1 MFALYILLAILIL
14 LLMVTI
20 HEFGHYIAGRVL
32 KFKINEFSIGFGP
45 AIFQRTNKRGEKIS
59 LRAFPLGGYCAFEGE
74 DDGETSQ
81 KSKEE
86 MDVFGEYLQND
97 DNYKADNQNQTQNQ
111 IKVEKSRVLTFNEQK
126 PWKRIIVLLSGALF
140 NIISGFLFSIIFIA
154 VAGNS
159 LPVIGEIYDTPNA
172 ALLKKGDVVIAV
184 DKQDISI
191 LNSLSELLADKEEDE
206 IFILT
211 VKRDGVLTDFQVRK
225 TKYSYEQDG
234 EIKNA
239 TGLGIVIGDYV
250 REGYNIFES
259 IGYAFPFTLK
269 MAGAIL
275 SAFGDIFRGIGLNQL
290 SGPVSTIT
298 EMAKLTQASLLNT
311 LILLPLLAVNLGI
324 FNLFPIPALDG
335 SKIIFILIE
344 WIRGK
349 PINRNI
355 ENIIHFV
362 GFVFLIGLIILI
374 DLLKF
379 IK

>member
-1 MFALYILLAILIL
+1 MFGLYILLSVLIL

-20 HEFGHYIAGRVL
+20 HELGHYVAGRIL

-59 LRAFPLGGYCAFEGE
+59 LRVFPLGGYCAFEGE
-74 DDGETSQ
+74 NDGEAPKKPHEQ
-81 KSKEE
+81 EI
-86 MDVFGEYLQND
+86 DVFGEYVPKDATQEKD
-97 DNYKADNQNQTQNQ
+97 IQEKNQSKTH
-111 IKVEKSRVLTFNEQK
+111 SSAVLTFNEQK

-159 LPVIGEIYDTPNA
+159 LPVIGEVYDTPNA
-172 ALLKKGDVVIAV
+172 ASLKKGDVIIAV
-184 DKQDISI
+184 DRQEISI
-191 LNSLSELLADKEEDE
+191 LNSLSELLAEKKENQK
-206 IFILT
+206 FILT
-211 VKRDGVLTDFQVRK
+211 VKRDGVITDVKVQK
-225 TKYSYEQDG
+225 TEYSYEQDG
-234 EIKNA
+234 ELKRA
-239 TGLGIVIGDYV
+239 KGLGIILGGYV

-275 SAFGDIFRGIGLNQL
+275 LAFGDLFKAGGLEQL
-290 SGPVSTIT
+290 SGPISTIT
-298 EMAKLTQASLLNT
+298 EMARITQASLLNT
-311 LILLPLLAVNLGI
+311 LILLPLIAVNLGI

-335 SKIIFILIE
+335 SKIIFTTIE

-355 ENIIHFV
+355 ENMIHFI
-362 GFVFLIGLIILI
+362 GFVFLVGLIIFIEFLKLI
-374 DLLKF
+374 K
-379 IK
+379 